1 MEEEKKE
8 VVAEEVTESS
18 VVEVGNLVGVPE
30 LEEKPTEID
39 VEKPEVSEE
48 DVDEVPQPPKLELAE
63 TTKNPKV
70 REKYNLVIQE
80 SNKHFLEK
88 VKDESFDIN
97 NIEFEEDGVTPVV
110 TDEDLRV
117 FAALS
122 DEYIGDM
129 DLDTYVQLAREN
141 IMDYANQKKEME
153 AGNLDEDDLEYF
165 EQTAKSYE
173 ESRLF
178 MASIQ
183 HECRKLKKDF
193 EESTILEDTIKSMVY
208 DNLYTYIVNK
218 FKLSDSWVKKTVTDK
233 DVEANVK
240 RISNSVSKHMF
251 VPSMFQEWIN
261 REKYKLD
268 KECTERYKFN
278 LFNPK
283 QFDRLLNNVVFTI
296 EHYIKNSNTEPSH
309 LVIEKIL
316 DKDLMNLNFVNPIL
330 MYAFKDNILNN
341 KKLNP
346 EQLKKVEDNFK
357 EFESVLVP
365 TEDCKGAMSATPGM
379 IDLLLKFF
387 VPDEKRSLD
396 DVKLMTDTFTK
407 AAIKCFESDVLF
419 KQFLKDNKYE
429 SAADVDYT
437 DVKGMYLKLADII
450 PNIED
455 TTIRKWGLSFKF
467 SQKYYFIQH
476 FIDYRKDLDK
486 ITDVDELK
494 MSAFN
499 NIIVPVA
506 QLVYLL
512 MYADIITDICDDV
525 IKNYGKEN
533 RSVIFGTFI
542 NHFIFEHE
550 LSFKTPILDPSI
562 FDFKK
567 KKDENGNETD
577 EVDRTPLVDLMHKV
591 FGKNYKYMC
600 SEPDDPAFEYSNYDI
615 RDTRKEYI
623 SIVQNLLYDYI
634 FRNFETV
641 INENAYFNDYLKACE
656 LKQKAIK
663 NNKKKSKKRCR

>member
-30 LEEKPTEID
+30 LEEKPTEIN
-39 VEKPEVSEE
+39 VEKPEASEE
-48 DVDEVPQPPKLELAE
+48 DVDEVPQLAE

-97 NIEFEEDGVTPVV
+97 NIEFEKDGVTPVV

-129 DLDTYVQLAREN
+129 DLDVYVQLAREN

-240 RISNSVSKHMF
+240 RISDSVSKHMF
-251 VPSMFQEWIN
+251 VPSMFWEWTN
-261 REKYKLD
+261 REKYKLSE
-268 KECTERYKFN
+268 KCTERYKFN

-283 QFDRLLNNVVFTI
+283 QLDRLLNNVVFTI

-309 LVIEKIL
+309 LVVEKIL

-330 MYAFKDNILNN
+330 MYAFKDNIINS

-346 EQLKKVEDNFK
+346 EQLKKVEENFK
-357 EFESVLVP
+357 SFESVLVP
-365 TEDCKGAMSATPGM
+365 TEECKNAMQCLSCIIGGKNGLLFEITPN
-379 IDLLLKFF
+379 
-387 VPDEKRSLD
+387 EKYSIE
-396 DVKLMTDTFTK
+396 DVKEKIDVFTK

-455 TTIRKWGLSFKF
+455 TTIRKWGLSFKL

-476 FIDYRKDLDK
+476 FVEYRKDLDN

-494 MSAFN
+494 ISAFN
-499 NIIVPVA
+499 NIIIPVA

-550 LSFKTPILDPSI
+550 LSFKTPIPDPSV

-600 SEPDDPAFEYSNYDI
+600 SEPGDPAFEYANYDI
-615 RDTRKEYI
+615 RDARCKYI
-623 SIVQNLLYDYI
+623 FVVQNIVYDYI

-641 INENAYFNDYLKACE
+641 INENTYFNDYLKACE
-656 LKQKAIK
+656 LKQKVIK
-663 NNKKKSKKRCR
+663 NNKKKSKKRRR